1 MNESSQTGSNPPTG
15 TGEESTTKPNKHTY
29 KQKGKYDGG
38 KKKRS
43 EDNRKIK
50 FGGDTPDMLGHV
62 FQVHSE
68 QRTRG
73 QFQDT
78 MDQLKIYASTN
89 YKKEIKHMR
98 KLFTDIDTPQVS
110 KPKPP
115 KVIRRRTKT
124 GVTTRGQRQSVEVV
138 ATSTE
143 DEGSDDNVDAA
154 IYAEEVKTYVKEKR
168 NLEAALTSLFNI
180 VWGQCSRLMKH

>member
-15 TGEESTTKPNKHTY
+15 TGEESTTKSNKHTY

-110 KPKPP
+110 KPRPLRSDGEEP
-115 KVIRRRTKT
+115 KQ
-124 GVTTRGQRQSVEVV
+124 G
-138 ATSTE
+138 
-143 DEGSDDNVDAA
+143 
-154 IYAEEVKTYVKEKR
+154 
-168 NLEAALTSLFNI
+168 
-180 VWGQCSRLMKH
+180 

>member
-1 MNESSQTGSNPPTG
+1 MNESSQMGSTPPTS
-15 TGEESTTKPNKHTY
+15 TGEESSTKTSKPTY
-29 KQKGKYDGG
+29 KQKGKYNGG
-38 KKKRS
+38 KKKQS

-50 FGGDTPDMLGHV
+50 FIGDTPDMLGHV

-98 KLFTDIDTPQVS
+98 KLFTDIETPQVN
-110 KPKPP
+110 KPKSP
-115 KVIRRRTKT
+115 KVTRRRTKT
-124 GVTTRGQRQSVEVV
+124 GVTTRGQRQSV
-138 ATSTE
+138 
-143 DEGSDDNVDAA
+143 
-154 IYAEEVKTYVKEKR
+154 
-168 NLEAALTSLFNI
+168 
-180 VWGQCSRLMKH
+180 